1 MRTSSGPG
9 ARTSDGPA
17 ARSGGAAGELR
28 HWGEAL
34 TAVVA
39 AVAAMLA
46 VAAIGLYFAGAND
59 LPSGGYG
66 SVVAATVLMACGASA
81 RVEGGAAF
89 VAGAKGGIEAVPLSV
104 SLTGALLVGW
114 LFLRPMRLH
123 ATVSGRELLARVGR
137 VAVLWA
143 LALLLLSVPAEKSFV
158 VSTGEP
164 LIDELGGLVGAS
176 PTVGF
181 AVDTGRAVGLGL
193 VWLAVVLLLALAVS
207 RRTPL
212 PLPLLRFHTAVRPA
226 AHAVLTLLLVYVAL
240 ALPAGLV
247 EAAVGG
253 HARQTLAVVF
263 LGLPNLAWLA
273 LGIGMGGAWHGHV
286 AGTLGLPMP
295 QPLAGVLQ
303 QNQDVRLD
311 AATLTDQDSRTWLL
325 VALAVVALL
334 FTGLG
339 MAMHAPPGIKAWRHA
354 VHLAV
359 ALAVA
364 MLLIGVLTRIS
375 AAYGLT
381 LLGFGGS
388 GAAVLEPDLLVL
400 VAVGAVWGAVAGL
413 LGGLTA
419 ARVRR
424 DTAPAARRPA
434 EPGDG
439 GPDAS
444 GAQSRS
450 VP

>member
-9 ARTSDGPA
+9 ARTSSGTGAGTGGPA
-17 ARSGGAAGELR
+17 TELR

-34 TAVVA
+34 A
-39 AVAAMLA
+39 AVAAAMAGMVAMAA
-46 VAAIGLYFAGAND
+46 VGLYFAGANE

-66 SVVAATVLMACGASA
+66 AVVAATVLMAFGASA

-104 SLTGALLVGW
+104 GLTGALLLAW

-123 ATVSGRELLARVGR
+123 ATVTGRELLARVGR
-137 VAVLWA
+137 VAVLWTA
-143 LALLLLSVPAEKSFV
+143 AVLLLSLPAEKSFT

-164 LIDELGGLVGAS
+164 LVDELGDLIGAS

-181 AVDTGRAVGLGL
+181 AVDTGRAVGFGL
-193 VWLAVVLLLALAVS
+193 LWLAVVLLLALAVS

-226 AHAVLTLLLVYVAL
+226 AHATLTLLLVYVAL
-240 ALPAGLV
+240 ALPVGLV

-253 HARQTLAVVF
+253 HAKQTLAVVF

-273 LGIGMGGAWHGHV
+273 LGVGMGGAWHGHV

-295 QPLAGVLQ
+295 QPLAGVLRDD
-303 QNQDVRLD
+303 QNVRLD
-311 AATLTDQDSRTWLL
+311 LATLTEQDSRAWLL

-334 FTGLG
+334 LTGLG
-339 MAMHAPPGIKAWRHA
+339 MAMHAPPTVKAWQHA
-354 VHLAV
+354 LHLAL

-400 VAVGAVWGAVAGL
+400 VAVGAVWGAVVGL
-413 LGGLTA
+413 IGGWTA

-424 DTAPAARRPA
+424 NNHPQA
-434 EPGDG
+434 
-439 GPDAS
+439 
-444 GAQSRS
+444 
-450 VP
+450 

>member
-240 ALPAGLV
+240 ALPPAWWRPRSAGTPGRPLRWSSS
-247 EAAVGG
+247 ACRTWPGWRSASAWAVPGT
-253 HARQTLAVVF
+253 ATSPA
-263 LGLPNLAWLA
+263 
-273 LGIGMGGAWHGHV
+273 
-286 AGTLGLPMP
+286 TLGLPMP

-424 DTAPAARRPA
+424 DTAPAARRAA